1 MALPLPDEMQIARN
15 LSAAVQIRTVSFD
28 ENAEKAPFLE
38 MHRLLERQ
46 YPLVHSRLQKEVI
59 NQFSLLFT
67 WKGSQPELAPV
78 AFLAH
83 MDVVPADGSDWTHA
97 PFAGDIAEGFIWG
110 RGVID
115 MKCQLITLLEAVEA
129 LLSAGYQPRRT
140 IFIALGH
147 DEEVGGRNGARVIA
161 QTLKERGVALKALL
175 DEGGGVAGGVAPG
188 IKGLI
193 ANIAFAE
200 KSFANI
206 KLEAAAR
213 AGHASM
219 PRRAGAIGILS
230 RAIIRLEQHPMP
242 ANLTFVRPTIQA
254 LTPHLPF
261 PFRLAFGNLWLT
273 GSLVKLALAME
284 PVTNA
289 MLRNTIAPTILSG
302 GYKSNVL
309 PAKASVVL
317 NCRLLP
323 GVEVEDLLR
332 HIRKT
337 VNDQRITVTCES
349 TNAPSRRPV
358 TIDTPY
364 YKDITTNIAGIFPGV
379 PVCPI
384 LMVGASDAQHYQAIC
399 ELVYRFQPITFQT
412 QAEDRTHGV
421 DERIALAQ
429 LTSMVDF
436 NARMLRTWGS
446 RE

>member
-1 MALPLPDEMQIARN
+1 MQIARS
-15 LSAAVQIRTVSFD
+15 LSAAVQIPTVSFD
-28 ENAEKAPFLE
+28 ENTEKAPFLE
-38 MHRLLERQ
+38 MHRLLEKL

-67 WKGSQPELAPV
+67 WKGAQPDLAAV

-83 MDVVPADGSDWTHA
+83 MDVVPAAANDWTHK
-97 PFAGDIAEGFIWG
+97 PFSGDIADGYIWG

-115 MKCQLITLLEAVEA
+115 MKCQLISLLEAVEA
-129 LLSAGYQPRRT
+129 LLAAGYQPRRT

-147 DEEVGGRNGARVIA
+147 DEEIGGRNGARMIA

-219 PRRAGAIGILS
+219 PGRSGAIGILS
-230 RAIIRLEQHPMP
+230 RAILRLEGHPMP
-242 ANLTFVRPTIQA
+242 TRLEFVRPTIQA
-254 LTPHLPF
+254 LAPQLPF
-261 PFRLAFGNLWLT
+261 PFRLVFGNLWLF
-273 GSLVKLALAME
+273 GWLVQLALAME

-289 MLRNTIAPTILSG
+289 MLRNTIAPTILAG
-302 GYKSNVL
+302 GFKSNVL
-309 PAKASVVL
+309 PGKASVVL

-323 GVEVEDLLR
+323 GVEVEELLG
-332 HIRKT
+332 HIRKI
-337 VNDQRITVTCES
+337 VNDKRVTITCDS

-364 YKDITTNIAGIFPGV
+364 YADIAANIGKIFPGV

-421 DERIALAQ
+421 DERITLAQ
-429 LTSMVDF
+429 LPIMVDF
-436 NARMLRTWGS
+436 NARMLQAWGS
-446 RE
+446 RA